1 MNRYR
6 SYFPLDDVP
15 APDGDGLF
23 RGVNALGN
31 PATLESGLVEHALN
45 MRFEDGMASTRGG
58 IRIMPWGCVG
68 GLTPYGSVLVGE
80 RFQDPI
86 GGREWIIS
94 VTASGSYKARAGS
107 TASAV
112 PVAAGVS
119 LEGTVDLVQTYNGM
133 VALRGRKVGA
143 WLEDVGE
150 GWKALP
156 SPDVG
161 REAMPPATFGLYHGN
176 RLLLVDA
183 RTSPRYVDSVW
194 VSDFG
199 GVTSV
204 LQGSSAYQSF
214 KINQGTADRLNSLH
228 PLGKSTILCGKSASI
243 WAVSGFSGT
252 NEQLALNAELDNV
265 TTEYGCRSPR
275 SWVTVG
281 ADAWFLAHERGVAS
295 IRQTEQNA
303 LQGVDVPVS
312 RRIQRIINRI
322 NWEAADR
329 VVAANSNNR
338 VYFAVPID
346 GARDNNAILVYSLL
360 TGEWAGYDQSDA
372 TAVRDFVVFPYGG
385 ATRLGFV
392 SQNGYVCLL
401 DDGAY
406 DHTGDALGN
415 VTYHEIRSELRTRG
429 YAGTVK
435 GRKRFTRAEWSVMG
449 WRPAFEVSVVRE
461 GVNERTLVA
470 SRAPDRVKY
479 DAPAGTPDWNPSN
492 ISGDWANPGRQD
504 YSVDISTP
512 TGLRLDNGLGVGT
525 VAYDVFQTHD
535 DGVGILEHSRSLQ
548 VEIVNTQG
556 RIKVT
561 GISVDSERGDTSDGR
576 KT

>member
-6 SYFPLDDVP
+6 AYFPLDEAP
-15 APDGDGLF
+15 APDGDGSF

-31 PATLESGLVEHALN
+31 PATLEPGIVEHALN
-45 MRFEDGMASTRGG
+45 MRFEDGMPSTRGG

-68 GLTPYGSVLVGE
+68 GVTPYGNVLVGE

-86 GGREWIIS
+86 TGREWIVS
-94 VTASGSYKARAGS
+94 VTESSSYKARAGS
-107 TASAV
+107 TASSI
-112 PVAAGVS
+112 PVGSGVS
-119 LEGTVDLVQTYNGM
+119 LDGAVDLVQTYNGM
-133 VALRGRKVGA
+133 VALRGRKAAV
-143 WLEDVGE
+143 WMENVVE

-156 SPDVG
+156 SPDTG
-161 REAMPPATFGLYHGN
+161 REAMPPATFGLYYQN
-176 RLLLVDA
+176 RLFLVDA

-228 PLGKSTILCGKSASI
+228 PLGKGTILCGKSSSI
-243 WAVSGFSGT
+243 WAVSGVTGT
-252 NEQLALNAELDNV
+252 NEQLALNAELDVV

-275 SWVTVG
+275 SWVSVG

-303 LQGVDVPVS
+303 LLGVDVPVS
-312 RRIQRIINRI
+312 RRIQRIIDRI

-338 VYFAVPID
+338 VYFAVPLD
-346 GARDNNAILVYSLL
+346 GSIDNNAILVYSLL
-360 TGEWAGYDQSDA
+360 TGEWAGYDKSDA
-372 TAVRDFVVFPYGG
+372 TLVRDFVVFPYGG
-385 ATRLGFV
+385 SNRLGFL

-406 DHTGDALGN
+406 DHIGDSLGN
-415 VTYHEIRSELRTRG
+415 LTYHEIRTELRTRG
-429 YAGTVK
+429 YAGSVK
-435 GRKRFTRAEWSVMG
+435 GRKKFSRVEWSIQG
-449 WRPAFEVSVVRE
+449 WRPSFSVTAVRE
-461 GVNERTLVA
+461 GVNERTLIA
-470 SRAPDRVKY
+470 ERAPDRTKY
-479 DAPAGTPDWNPSN
+479 DVPAGTPDWNPTN
-492 ISGDWANPGRQD
+492 ANGDWAVSGRQD
-504 YSVDISTP
+504 YSLNIHTAG
-512 TGLRLDNGLGVGT
+512 GLKLDDGLGAGT
-525 VAYDVFQTHD
+525 SAHDVFQTHD
-535 DGVGILEHSRSLQ
+535 DGCVILEQSRSLQ

-556 RIKVT
+556 MIKIT
-561 GISVDSERGDTSDGR
+561 GVSVDSERGETSDGR
-576 KT
+576 KV